1 MAYKSLIIGGRG
13 GLLFESRT
21 RNPKTTAQLIQNN
34 VYCFLNITIF
44 RLVIPAFFR
53 FTDVNLIIFY
63 SNEFYVTSRWAHIQG
78 YIQDQGLLRGEAY
91 KRQLKVLSFGAV
103 AYVQPHPPPI
113 DKGKTESGGGSGR
126 LRLHVGYQSGGPFP
140 HDIIVLFFYIFMQNI
155 SNRDSL
161 SKQ

>member
-21 RNPKTTAQLIQNN
+21 RNPNTTAKLTQNN
-34 VYCFLNITIF
+34 VFCFLNITIF

-63 SNEFYVTSRWAHIQG
+63 SNEFYVTSRWAHIQA

-91 KRQLKVLSFGAV
+91 KRQFKVLSFGAV
-103 AYVQPHPPPI
+103 TYVQPHPPPI
-113 DKGKTESGGGSGR
+113 DKGKTESGGGGC
-126 LRLHVGYQSGGPFP
+126 GY
-140 HDIIVLFFYIFMQNI
+140 MQAI
-155 SNRDSL
+155 RAAARSPTTS
-161 SKQ
+161 QF